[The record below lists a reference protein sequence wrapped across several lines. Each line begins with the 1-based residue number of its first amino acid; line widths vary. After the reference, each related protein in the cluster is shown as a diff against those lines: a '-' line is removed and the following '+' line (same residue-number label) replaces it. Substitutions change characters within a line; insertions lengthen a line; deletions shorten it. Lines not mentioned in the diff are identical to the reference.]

1 MTTLV
6 NFNIKNA
13 TGDPVA
19 NAQIDITLTEPGVEY
34 LSGDLTIPTTTKG
47 TTDSEGFFQAE
58 LGAVDTAPYIAVVY
72 DPKSNRKGVYEF
84 FVPENENPVDVAD
97 LVLLPKPSGISYDSA
112 SIAQITSD
120 RVRAEQAANKSE
132 AGRLARYTEVK
143 IPSFTSIDGVNSY
156 VLKLTDSNGFLRV
169 STLEGTIV
177 IPDEGVPFEIGT
189 GIVFVNNYEPPQNIN
204 ITFASQ
210 TEGVVVR
217 TLGSQE
223 IKLSTRSDFI
233 VLVKVA
239 PNLWT
244 IANLAAGS
252 AGLEGLPDYE
262 PRFINIEADIS
273 GLQGWRE
280 AFRNE
285 LDDVI
290 DSTAENTNAI
300 AAINNSIASLVNLIA
315 LLSTSIDER
324 IAELIP
330 TLPELDSY
338 IAAASAYAGAAG
350 TSAGVAGLAAN
361 SASNAAAYAQEWA
374 NKDEN
379 VLISEAAGGDLQD
392 DYSAKHWAAKAEE
405 IVPSLSGGGGKFV
418 TVNEAETDF
427 EFIKLAVQGFDVA
440 SAIGRI
446 YSQLL
451 GLQPARTSNIG
462 LGYPEDEI
470 LFKRK
475 NNPTPLVVSEVEK
488 VKRFNFLQWTKKDAS
503 SEVGTRLIFSSREV
517 ELRFDIVGFTTY
529 NNQALCHIDFEEPF
543 QLSSVDASSLRLQEP
558 PALVGGDNRQFFHLT
573 PDGEKLFYIQSNV
586 SGGSFLTCI
595 TLDTPFAFGSTTFS
609 VCSIPVFDVLPGGG
623 FGSLGLA
630 SLNWSGDG
638 KTLVGLGSW
647 QDNVKDS
654 FAYIEVHFFET
665 AYDTNSFESRSR
677 IFIDKKRFNRVLTT
691 HLNEDGSKIIL
702 ASKEDMAI
710 VDLFDLQTL
719 RTSNSTNRLESNF
732 VISYFSIDADNEFLN
747 ATKLRCMT
755 LDPRGVQIFII
766 DEQDKIVSFSSS
778 TLSLAF

>member
-84 FVPENENPVDVAD
+84 FVRENENPVDVAD

-120 RVRAEQAANKSE
+120 RVRAEQAADRAE

-262 PRFINIEADIS
+262 TRFINIEADIS

-300 AAINNSIASLVNLIA
+300 AAINNSIAMFLF
-315 LLSTSIDER
+315 
-324 IAELIP
+324 
-330 TLPELDSY
+330 
-338 IAAASAYAGAAG
+338 
-350 TSAGVAGLAAN
+350 
-361 SASNAAAYAQEWA
+361 Q
-374 NKDEN
+374 K
-379 VLISEAAGGDLQD
+379 LQVVIF
-392 DYSAKHWAAKAEE
+392 KM
-405 IVPSLSGGGGKFV
+405 I
-418 TVNEAETDF
+418 
-427 EFIKLAVQGFDVA
+427 I
-440 SAIGRI
+440 
-446 YSQLL
+446 QL
-451 GLQPARTSNIG
+451 NIG
-462 LGYPEDEI
+462 QLKQKKLYLI
-470 LFKRK
+470 Y
-475 NNPTPLVVSEVEK
+475 LVEVE
-488 VKRFNFLQWTKKDAS
+488 NL
-503 SEVGTRLIFSSREV
+503 
-517 ELRFDIVGFTTY
+517 
-529 NNQALCHIDFEEPF
+529 
-543 QLSSVDASSLRLQEP
+543 
-558 PALVGGDNRQFFHLT
+558 
-573 PDGEKLFYIQSNV
+573 
-586 SGGSFLTCI
+586 
-595 TLDTPFAFGSTTFS
+595 
-609 VCSIPVFDVLPGGG
+609 
-623 FGSLGLA
+623 
-630 SLNWSGDG
+630 
-638 KTLVGLGSW
+638 
-647 QDNVKDS
+647 
-654 FAYIEVHFFET
+654 
-665 AYDTNSFESRSR
+665 
-677 IFIDKKRFNRVLTT
+677 
-691 HLNEDGSKIIL
+691 
-702 ASKEDMAI
+702 
-710 VDLFDLQTL
+710 
-719 RTSNSTNRLESNF
+719 
-732 VISYFSIDADNEFLN
+732 
-747 ATKLRCMT
+747 
-755 LDPRGVQIFII
+755 
-766 DEQDKIVSFSSS
+766 
-778 TLSLAF
+778 